1 MLGSFLLT
9 LREGFEATL
18 LVAIVL
24 AYLAKVGHGGEA
36 RKVWYGVAAAVLLS
50 LGVAGA
56 LFAVDAELE
65 GAAEAVFEG
74 AAMWL
79 AVVFLTYMILWMGR
93 QARSVSRG
101 IREDLDRAL
110 KKGGVIALASLS
122 FVMVFREGLETAL
135 FMFGVTQ
142 VASPAAVAV
151 GGALGL
157 AAAVGLGFAVYAG
170 GRRIDL
176 GKFFKVTGV
185 LLLVVAAGLLAH
197 GVAEFEEAGLLPES
211 LQPLWNL
218 SGVSLLS
225 EESVVGQFLGTFF
238 GWNPAP
244 DLLEFGVWAVY
255 LLVIGYAFL
264 RPAPAHGARV
274 STG

>member
-1 MLGSFLLT
+1 MLT

-24 AYLAKVGHGGEA
+24 AYLAKIGRGGEA

-50 LGVAGA
+50 LAVAVA

-65 GAAEAVFEG
+65 GVSEAVFEG

-110 KKGGVIALASLS
+110 KTGGVLALASLS

-142 VASPAAVAV
+142 VASPAAVAA

-197 GVAEFEEAGLLPES
+197 GVAEFEEVGLLPES

-218 SGVSLLS
+218 SGVSLLT

-244 DLLEFGVWAVY
+244 DILEFGVWAVY
-255 LLVIGYAFL
+255 LLAVGYAFL
-264 RPAPAHGARV
+264 RPATVTGVRV
-274 STG
+274 ST